1 MINVL
6 LYCPLPQV
14 FDFDLL
20 TTPLFPSSSLPR
32 VRHHQRHRARLQ
44 RHLRGFGLHHGHQ
57 HDRLALLRLLSRDV
71 LHLSLPLHHL
81 LIDDVVLV
89 LIVPFL
95 IMFFFFVFYSCIFF
109 SSIFFSSIV
118 YSAII
123 YSCIF
128 FSSIFYS
135 SIFYS
140 CIFYSCI
147 FYSCIFYSAIFYSA
161 IFYSCIFYSCI
172 FYSAIIYSAIIYSSN
187 LWETRASSSRSLSS
201 STSPRKASPRGASR
215 TACSSSTPRAFT
227 LWELVF
233 DGASLLTIP
242 LQEAASAACGAEVP
256 QHLHRHNGSHHAAL
270 HSLCDLQLPLLRL

>member
-44 RHLRGFGLHHGHQ
+44 RHLRGFGLHHGHK

-109 SSIFFSSIV
+109 SSIFFSSIF

-140 CIFYSCI
+140 C
-147 FYSCIFYSAIFYSA
+147 

-270 HSLCDLQLPLLRL
+270 HSLCNLQLPLLRL